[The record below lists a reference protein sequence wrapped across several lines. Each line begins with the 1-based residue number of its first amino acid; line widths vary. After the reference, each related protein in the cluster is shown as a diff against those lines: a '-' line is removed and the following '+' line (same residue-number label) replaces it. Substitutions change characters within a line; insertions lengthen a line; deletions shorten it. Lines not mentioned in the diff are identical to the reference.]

1 MLEAVFRRILLS
13 FSSYYLKNIDVND
26 LSLWGGNVSL
36 QNLELNLQA
45 ITALLGMEML
55 SVTKGK
61 IKELSMSIPWT
72 RLTSSSTEII
82 ISQLELELTLGEH
95 SDCQAVPE
103 VDDIE
108 ESLLKKIVA
117 NLILEIHDL
126 KVVIKTPKNSH
137 NYITTLNFN
146 HFKWITT
153 DKNWNPEF
161 VNPYLSARQNSS
173 FVINKLMQVGEMS
186 VRVLSGTGSE
196 FISESVIAHKNEQCR
211 LNCPLC

>member
-26 LSLWGGNVSL
+26 LSLWGGNFTL

-45 ITALLGMEML
+45 ITALLGMEMI
-55 SVTKGK
+55 SVTKGS

-82 ISQLELELTLGEH
+82 INQLVIELTLGEH
-95 SDCQAVPE
+95 SECQGVPE

-137 NYITTLNFN
+137 NYITILTFD

-153 DKNWNPEF
+153 DKNWKPEF
-161 VNPYLSARQNSS
+161 INPYQIAKKNSA
-173 FVINKLMQVGEMS
+173 FVINKLM
-186 VRVLSGTGSE
+186 
-196 FISESVIAHKNEQCR
+196 
-211 LNCPLC
+211 